1 MQTQIHDVVFIT
13 IRVTSIVAGVLVVV
27 CVVVVVGVVVVVC
40 VVVVVGVA
48 IVEGVV
54 ANGDKHE
61 SGLVIGFLLA
71 NKHEEHDRT
80 LV

>member
-13 IRVTSIVAGVLVVV
+13 IRVTSIVAGV
-27 CVVVVVGVVVVVC
+27 VVVVC
-40 VVVVVGVA
+40 VVVVVAV
-48 IVEGVV
+48 VVVKGVV
-54 ANGDKHE
+54 ADGGKHE